1 MDEIEKSKFNLETK
15 NRLKSTKAGILL
27 GCIAVPAMEYSI
39 GFAKNLFTLKVFKV
53 SDFNNV
59 ANLNK
64 NKEKKENKE
73 QQKGLKHI
81 QNLFC

>member
-1 MDEIEKSKFNLETK
+1 MKNL
-15 NRLKSTKAGILL
+15 NLILKQKKQIKINKKPEFFLV
-27 GCIAVPAMEYSI
+27 CIAVPAMEYSI